1 MKIARIRTLPL
12 ALLGY
17 ATVASAQT
25 SVPQQLDYEG
35 WLSDL
40 SGNPSTGTHSI
51 QFAIWPGPTGGTTPL
66 WSDTLSVTV
75 VGGLYSATLGTTVGD
90 SFPAALFD
98 GTVRYLEITVDG
110 DLLSPREALGSV
122 PYAILSAGVQGGAV
136 NASSLAVNGN
146 AVVNSVG
153 HSIVDAGKSV
163 MTTAGIFCGASTTAT
178 TGIIKEPDSGIV
190 GYRAAKLL
198 CQGIC
203 GSTTA
208 HMCSGT
214 ELVDTVQLG
223 VDLPA
228 DSFWYASGVGSLV
241 YPASAWNDCNGWTY
255 ELIYY
260 DQFGAVFR
268 GSGLDGGNSPSDPVA
283 ANCTDHHPI
292 ACCD

>member
-1 MKIARIRTLPL
+1 MALPL
-12 ALLGY
+12 VFFAFAGVAL
-17 ATVASAQT
+17 AQT

-40 SGNPSTGTHSI
+40 SGTPSTGTHSI
-51 QFAIWPGPTGGTTPL
+51 QFAIWPGQTGGTTAL

-75 VGGLYSATLGTTVGD
+75 VDGLYSATLGTTAGD
-90 SFPAALFD
+90 SFPPGLFD

-136 NASSLAVNGN
+136 NASSLAVNGI

-153 HSIVDAGKSV
+153 RAILDAGPSV
-163 MTTAGIFCGASTTAT
+163 TTTAGIFCGSSTSMT
-178 TGIIKEPDSGIV
+178 TGRISEPDSGIV
-190 GYRAAKLL
+190 GYRATKLL

-203 GSTTA
+203 GSPTA

-214 ELVDTVQLG
+214 ELVRTVELG
-223 VDLPA
+223 VELPSA
-228 DSFWYASGVGSLV
+228 YLWYSTGVGS
-241 YPASAWNDCNGWTY
+241 YDEGYIWNDCNGWN
-255 ELIYY
+255 LNKAL
-260 DQFGAVFR
+260 GAGSVFI
-268 GSGLDGGNSPSDPVA
+268 GDGLDGGDRPTGDLDTTVCTNSYS
-283 ANCTDHHPI
+283 I